1 MASLTTAPLE
11 QPTDERNPPWYQRLG
26 TDYLPFLLLA
36 PAVITLL
43 ALTVYPFLYSVYI
56 SFFRFKGGRPDTFIG
71 LDNYARLL
79 QDPHFWE
86 SIRTLLL
93 YAALSVTLEFVLG
106 TALALF
112 FTGHFPLR
120 GLWRSLMI
128 VPMMLTPVVIGVIW
142 RLMYDPN
149 FGITAYALRSI
160 GLAPIEWLSKGNWAF
175 VAVVLV
181 DVWNWTPFM
190 FLLILAGLESLP
202 VEPFEAARMDGASRF
217 QIFKD
222 HMLPMLAPTMLV
234 ALLVR
239 SMDVLRIFDQIFIM
253 TSGGPGSATEVT
265 SLYLYKTAF
274 KFFDMGYAA
283 AGLFVLL
290 ILITI
295 LSRIYIRFLGT
306 GEEG

>member
-1 MASLTTAPLE
+1 MTSATTTPVETALRVDSRRSLSDLM
-11 QPTDERNPPWYQRLG
+11 
-26 TDYLPFLLLA
+26 PFLLLA

-43 ALTVYPFLYSVYI
+43 ALTIYPFLYSIYI
-56 SFFRFKGGRPDTFIG
+56 SFFQFRGGRPVEFIG
-71 LDNYARLL
+71 VDNYIRLFN
-79 QDPHFWE
+79 DGEFWN
-86 SIRTLLL
+86 SIQVCRL
-93 YAALSVTLEFVLG
+93 YTVFAVTAELILG

-112 FTGHFPLR
+112 FTSDLPLR

-149 FGITAYALRSI
+149 FGIIAFLMRSV
-160 GLAPIEWLSKGNWAF
+160 GLAPIEWLSKSNWAF

-190 FLLILAGLESLP
+190 FLVILAGLESLP
-202 VEPFEAARMDGASRF
+202 VEPFEAARMDGASRLPDLV
-217 QIFKD
+217 D
-222 HMLPMLAPTMLV
+222 HTLPLLAPTLLV

-239 SMDVLRIFDQIFIM
+239 SMDALRIFDQIFVM
-253 TSGGPGSATEVT
+253 TQGGPGTATEVT

-274 KFFDMGYAA
+274 KFSDHGYAA
-283 AGLFVLL
+283 AGLFVLM
-290 ILITI
+290 ILITV